1 MKIKFRT
8 GLTCS
13 TYCTFGSD
21 EPNYVPAYTN
31 SRVTSICD
39 GNYQCSAPSEV
50 YSKLSHNTERFKK
63 YGCFLLSEH
72 SELLLFPSVADADPG
87 SGVFLTPG
95 SGMGKI
101 QIWDPGWTPQILFLR
116 TSLKIL
122 KVFYSDP
129 DPVSCQPWIRDGKN
143 LIRNKLPGSA
153 TLLFLI
159 LKLKTPTHPHR
170 ISITHS
176 ITHVRMWFRPPCSGK
191 KRTSTALPKA
201 FLNTGTG
208 NGTTSTDPAIFFNT
222 KTNVINV
229 HLHVNAPAI
238 LVFMSRRIW

>member
-101 QIWDPGWTPQILFLR
+101 QIWDPG
-116 TSLKIL
+116 
-122 KVFYSDP
+122 
-129 DPVSCQPWIRDGKN
+129 
-143 LIRNKLPGSA
+143 
-153 TLLFLI
+153 
-159 LKLKTPTHPHR
+159 
-170 ISITHS
+170 
-176 ITHVRMWFRPPCSGK
+176 
-191 KRTSTALPKA
+191 
-201 FLNTGTG
+201 
-208 NGTTSTDPAIFFNT
+208 
-222 KTNVINV
+222 
-229 HLHVNAPAI
+229 
-238 LVFMSRRIW
+238 